1 MVSNLKLHI
10 NTHQLTILLFLIFR
24 YQMLGEM
31 NFRECDTNGW
41 TNDIP
46 ICEGRCKTD
55 LQVY

>member
-10 NTHQLTILLFLIFR
+10 NTHQLTILLILIFR
-24 YQMLGEM
+24 YQMVGEM

-46 ICEGRCKTD
+46 ICEGRCRTN